1 MSDAFIVR
9 PLKCGHCGAELPTMG
24 QFVTFQCQTC
34 FKHWVLSPEGLKPVV
49 LYRAQPVKECREEP
63 VYLPFWMIEVDT
75 SGLREQVT
83 TVVEDIKVTT
93 RTIAGTQLV
102 PEEES
107 DIDVLMRE
115 NFGTSQKAKISH
127 LMENAIKAV
136 SAPPSAEVNNL
147 IRRLEAAGNY
157 HVYVPAFQSRN
168 TYAYLKIGKLLTKQ
182 QPHFKVKRS
191 EDIQRSV
198 LCALQA
204 NEAVAL
210 VDFVFFA
217 TLPESIRENGDFLK
231 HIRLK
236 PAKPPFLVE
245 FPFVRH
251 HHSYE
256 SLIVEFHVSSKLISL
271 DS

>member
-9 PLKCGHCGAELPTMG
+9 PLKCGHCGAELPIMG
-24 QFVTFQCQTC
+24 QLVTFQCQTC

-49 LYRAQPVKECREEP
+49 LYRAQPAKECEEEP
-63 VYLPFWMIEVDT
+63 VYLPFWIIEIDT

-83 TVVEDIKVTT
+83 TVVEDIMVTT
-93 RTIAGTQLV
+93 RTIAGAQLE

-107 DIDVLMRE
+107 DIESLMRE
-115 NFGTSQKAKISH
+115 NLGISQATRISH
-127 LMENAIKAV
+127 LRESATKTV
-136 SAPPSAEVNNL
+136 SAPTSAEVNHL
-147 IRRLEAAGNY
+147 IRRLEAAGTY

-191 EDIQRSV
+191 EDVQRSV

-204 NEAVAL
+204 DEAAAL

-217 TLPESIRENGDFLK
+217 TLPESIQKNGDFLK

-245 FPFVRH
+245 FPFIRH

-256 SLIVEFHVSSKLISL
+256 SLITEFHVSRKLI
-271 DS
+271 D

>member
-1 MSDAFIVR
+1 MSDAFIIR
-9 PLKCGHCGAELPTMG
+9 PLKCGHCGAELPIMG

-34 FKHWVLSPEGLKPVV
+34 FKYWVLSPDGLKPIV
-49 LYRAQPVKECREEP
+49 LYRARPVKECKEEP

-83 TVVEDIKVTT
+83 TVVEDIRTTT
-93 RTIAGTQLV
+93 RTIAGAQLM
-102 PEEES
+102 PEKES
-107 DIDVLMRE
+107 DIEALMRE
-115 NFGTSQKAKISH
+115 NFGTSQTVKITH
-127 LMENAIKAV
+127 LMASATKAV
-136 SAPPSAEVNNL
+136 SAPTSAEVNIL
-147 IRRLEAAGNY
+147 IRRLEAAGTY
-157 HVYVPAFQSRN
+157 HVYVPAFQSPN

-182 QPHFKVKRS
+182 QPHFKAKRS
-191 EDIQRSV
+191 DDIQRSV

-204 NEAVAL
+204 DEAVAL

-217 TLPESIRENGDFLK
+217 TLPESIQESGDFLK
-231 HIRLK
+231 RIRLK

-256 SLIVEFHVSSKLISL
+256 SLIAEFHVSRKLI
-271 DS
+271 D